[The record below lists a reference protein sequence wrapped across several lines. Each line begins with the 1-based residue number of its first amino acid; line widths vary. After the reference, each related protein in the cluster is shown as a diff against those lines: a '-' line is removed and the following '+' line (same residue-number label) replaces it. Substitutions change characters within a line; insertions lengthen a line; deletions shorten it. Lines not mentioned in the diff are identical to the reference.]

1 MAALDPPQ
9 DRGALR
15 AALLARRAVQDE
27 LAVQQRSQALT
38 TVVHA
43 SEAWRHA
50 PVIAAFYG
58 VRREPHTEA
67 LLASA
72 LALGKALWLPAVR
85 GDRLAFFRVRALS
98 ELAPAQFGLM
108 EPIGAPGEPAR
119 SLGELAPSLILVPGL
134 AFSRSGAR
142 IGFGRGYYDR
152 ALAPLR
158 ARSDCTRLG
167 VCFDAFLD
175 PPEGPIPM
183 ADHDVPMHA
192 IATELGVHP
201 ASVGVE

>member
-1 MAALDPPQ
+1 MVAPGPPLD
-9 DRGALR
+9 RAALR
-15 AALLARRAVQDE
+15 AALLARRSAQDE
-27 LAVQQRSQALT
+27 HAVAHSSQALT
-38 TVVHA
+38 EVVRA

-50 PVIAAFYG
+50 PTIAAFYG

-72 LALGKALWLPAVR
+72 LALGKSLWLPAVR

-98 ELAPAQFGLM
+98 ELAPAPFGLM
-108 EPIGAPGEPAR
+108 EPIGAPGELER
-119 SLGELAPSLILVPGL
+119 SLGELAPALVLVPGL

-142 IGFGRGYYDR
+142 IGFGRGYYDH

-158 ARSDCTRLG
+158 TRDDCMRMG
-167 VCFDAFLD
+167 ICFDAFLD

-183 ADHDVPMHA
+183 ATHDVPMHA
-192 IATELGVHP
+192 VATELGLHV
-201 ASVGVE
+201 VD